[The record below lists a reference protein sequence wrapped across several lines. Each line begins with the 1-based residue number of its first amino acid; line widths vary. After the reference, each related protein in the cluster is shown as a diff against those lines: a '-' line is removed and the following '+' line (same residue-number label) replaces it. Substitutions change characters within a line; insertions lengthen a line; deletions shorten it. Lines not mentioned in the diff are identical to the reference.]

1 MIVEFI
7 KKYRLPI
14 SLIAGFIALYG
25 LSVYF
30 LFENYIGKPILEVNI
45 LTDASLWQFI
55 TSLLYTAFFF
65 LLWHTGKKKGNEAR
79 NADASHKT
87 ALPCLCC
94 LLLLLCNAQHSDN
107 RQPYVVFLG
116 RCFRLLHRS
125 LHLGSVFQENYEDRC
140 VCGCAFGSSD
150 RWRCNARYL
159 A

>member
-7 KKYRLPI
+7 KKYRLTI

-65 LLWHTGKKKGNEAR
+65 LLWHTGKKKGNELMLKL
-79 NADASHKT
+79 ASIQS
-87 ALPCLCC
+87 AIMFILPIVCIFFLIFGFDTELGKLIFSYI
-94 LLLLLCNAQHSDN
+94 LLITMIPFTGFGINVYA
-107 RQPYVVFLG
+107 VFIIPVIGIVLFILS
-116 RCFRLLHRS
+116 RKELKKL
-125 LHLGSVFQENYEDRC
+125 N
-140 VCGCAFGSSD
+140 
-150 RWRCNARYL
+150 
-159 A
+159 